1 MIDDGM
7 THACMHVLSM
17 RVLGVYLNTST
28 LLLFIYLLLLSFY
41 LLLALTSTT
50 TRLKKCKKEGKLESA
65 EITSEIFILY
75 HHFLHCPT
83 MMSWR
88 ETNSRFII

>member
-41 LLLALTSTT
+41 LLLALTSTPRT
-50 TRLKKCKKEGKLESA
+50 TRLKKCKKELESA
-65 EITSEIFILY
+65 EITSEIFIILSSFFTLSY
-75 HHFLHCPT
+75 DDV
-83 MMSWR
+83 M
-88 ETNSRFII
+88 EGDK